1 MDLSIDA
8 KSILV
13 ASLSVVKV
21 SSESSNVYEAPLIV
35 AACEL
40 VARSLFAPFLSA
52 DEGWASLFVDLGG
65 SSVMYMVVSGV
76 RNSGDVSQYL

>member
-1 MDLSIDA
+1 MDLSIDP

-21 SSESSNVYEAPLIV
+21 SSESWNVQEAPLIV

-40 VARSLFAPFLSA
+40 DARSLFAPFLSA
-52 DEGWASLFVDLGG
+52 DKGWASLFVVLEG
-65 SSVMYMVVSGV
+65 SSVIYMVVSGV
-76 RNSGDVSQYL
+76 RNSDDVSQNL